1 MLKEPGSKRRSRTA
15 TMALAVAVG
24 LYLLLAVAE
33 PFLHHSDACHAT
45 TPWHCTAC
53 SLQMTS
59 PGVEDDTL
67 LQTVVL
73 LPDPGIVLPA
83 TLPHDVAPLITRTK
97 DRSPPQFV

>member
-1 MLKEPGSKRRSRTA
+1 
-15 TMALAVAVG
+15 MALALAIG
-24 LYLLLAVAE
+24 LYLLVVVAE

-67 LQTVVL
+67 LQIVVL
-73 LPDPGIVLPA
+73 LPDAGQLLPD
-83 TLPHDVAPLITRTK
+83 TVPHDVAPLISRTQ
-97 DRSPPQFV
+97 DRSPPTHVL